1 MTSVEDIKREL
12 EYVKT
17 QYGRCVEEL
26 KEKGEKLGE
35 KEVEL
40 HDLKKNLRQRKYKDE
55 NEKNWWIEDVQE
67 LEKQKEKLEEEVK
80 ELKTS
85 KDRWEVQMQKLQ
97 NTLMETTQTVEI
109 SLEDA
114 LSSIPPPVRYSS
126 TGVTSKTTTKV
137 HGNPPTSV
145 LLWDNFLEEVN
156 QFRFDQQP
164 RFEETAI

>member
-1 MTSVEDIKREL
+1 MTSVEDIKCQL
-12 EYVKT
+12 EVATTEYR
-17 QYGRCVEEL
+17 RCVEEL

-40 HDLKKNLRQRKYKDE
+40 RDLKKNLRQRKYKDE

-97 NTLMETTQTVEI
+97 IALMEITKI
-109 SLEDA
+109 GNDF
-114 LSSIPPPVRYSS
+114 
-126 TGVTSKTTTKV
+126 VTCDLNV
-137 HGNPPTSV
+137 GDRV
-145 LLWDNFLEEVN
+145 YDFG
-156 QFRFDQQP
+156 
-164 RFEETAI
+164 